1 MKTNKQTKNPAP
13 PKKKQIVLEKQ
24 YYLCCIADIWCPLC
38 PGSKGAEV
46 DLALQPSSS
55 DELSEFILWVP
66 TVLNSAGLEILIT
79 VRCGSFTE
87 SEV

>member
-1 MKTNKQTKNPAP
+1 M
-13 PKKKQIVLEKQ
+13 KKKQIVLEKQ
-24 YYLCCIADIWCPLC
+24 YYLYYIADIWYPLC
-38 PGSKGAEV
+38 PGSKGAVV

-55 DELSEFILWVP
+55 DEPSEFIWRVP
-66 TVLNSAGLEILIT
+66 TVLNSARLEILIT

>member
-1 MKTNKQTKNPAP
+1 M
-13 PKKKQIVLEKQ
+13 LEKQ
-24 YYLCCIADIWCPLC
+24 YYLCYIADIWCSLC